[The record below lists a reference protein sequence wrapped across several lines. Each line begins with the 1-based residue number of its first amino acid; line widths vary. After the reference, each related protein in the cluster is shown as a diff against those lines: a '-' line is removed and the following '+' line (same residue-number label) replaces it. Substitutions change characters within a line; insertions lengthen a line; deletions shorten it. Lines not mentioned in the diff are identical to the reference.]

1 LTLRRLIAPLTV
13 VILACAGGD
22 ALAQGAFPAPLPG
35 QSQVGTANDPAFPP
49 VGGGAPAAGVG
60 APPASPFPSGGAAP
74 ITGGFSAAPPTQG
87 GGGPSQD
94 CMKQF
99 LPLRE
104 EAQKR
109 GQLIKAAG
117 DRHAGPDEACK
128 LIKNFA
134 QAEIK
139 MLTYVEK
146 NSEKCGIPSQV
157 TDQLKAGH
165 KNTEALQ
172 TRVCDVAQKVQARN
186 AAAVPTFADV
196 LGSSAGL
203 PEATPA
209 KKGGS
214 SFDTL
219 TGNVLSR

>member
-1 LTLRRLIAPLTV
+1 MTLRRLIAPLTV
-13 VILACAGGD
+13 VILAILGGD

-35 QSQVGTANDPAFPP
+35 QSQAGTASDPAFPP
-49 VGGGAPAAGVG
+49 VNGGAPV
-60 APPASPFPSGGAAP
+60 ASPFPSGGAAP
-74 ITGGFSAAPPTQG
+74 ITGGFSAPPPSQAG
-87 GGGPSQD
+87 AGPSED

-99 LPLRE
+99 IPLRE

-134 QAEIK
+134 QAEIR
-139 MLTYVEK
+139 MMTYVEK
-146 NSEKCGIPSQV
+146 NAAKCGIPPQV
-157 TDQLKAGH
+157 TDQLKNGH

-172 TRVCDVAQKVQARN
+172 TRVCNVAQQMQARS
-186 AAAVPTFADV
+186 AAAAPTLSDV
-196 LGSSAGL
+196 LGSSAAL

>member
-1 LTLRRLIAPLTV
+1 
-13 VILACAGGD
+13 
-22 ALAQGAFPAPLPG
+22 
-35 QSQVGTANDPAFPP
+35 
-49 VGGGAPAAGVG
+49 
-60 APPASPFPSGGAAP
+60 
-74 ITGGFSAAPPTQG
+74 
-87 GGGPSQD
+87 
-94 CMKQF
+94 MKQF
-99 LPLRE
+99 VPLRE
-104 EAQKR
+104 EAQRR

-157 TDQLKAGH
+157 TDQLKVGH